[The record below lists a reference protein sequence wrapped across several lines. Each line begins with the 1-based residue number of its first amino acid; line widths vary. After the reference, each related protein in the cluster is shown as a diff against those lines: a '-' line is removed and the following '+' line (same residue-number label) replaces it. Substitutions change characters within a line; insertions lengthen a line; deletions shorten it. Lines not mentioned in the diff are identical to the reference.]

1 MLGKI
6 PLKAT
11 QRRRER
17 HMNDN
22 FGDRLSAS
30 ANAKTAKLE
39 MAAQAKIAAETP
51 AAIAQRAARAETSA
65 ARAARD
71 FERKASKLA
80 TKKREAEELAA
91 LHADRVVAREMGE
104 LAEREA
110 LAAEPAGKE
119 ALNGASAKLLRDLA
133 QGRPRGGARCGAAVC
148 GPTGR
153 GACARSSTRWRAGQP
168 PRSRA
173 RPRSGGPSMPASAGS
188 STTARSGSGRRH
200 TWAGTRTP
208 SAGGQARTRGHRW
221 RCGR

>member
-1 MLGKI
+1 MLGNI

-17 HMNDN
+17 HMNDD

-91 LHADRVVAREMGE
+91 LHADRVAAREIAE

-110 LAAEPAGKE
+110 LEAETAGKE
-119 ALNGASAKLLRDLA
+119 ALKVQQKVDRDTRYA
-133 QGRPRGGARCGAAVC
+133 ARKARQRKGR
-148 GPTGR
+148 
-153 GACARSSTRWRAGQP
+153 
-168 PRSRA
+168 
-173 RPRSGGPSMPASAGS
+173 
-188 STTARSGSGRRH
+188 
-200 TWAGTRTP
+200 
-208 SAGGQARTRGHRW
+208 
-221 RCGR
+221 